1 MKTMDQAPLPIIHP
15 HLDPRLAI
23 GTLFLEPKTIGLV
36 PLPDQV
42 STLVKPPIS
51 PEMEG
56 LHPMALIGAKVE
68 SNLNL
73 GPQGT
78 MTALSQVSKLVGAL
92 AGLPQPIGSMIIL
105 DLGNLVLAPHLI
117 PPRLIFPPNQ
127 DLERKFLKYAGGAAW
142 HQQFLCQMFEQGTP
156 RPWLPI
162 LLCNWVMCSLSKTC
176 PYH

>member
-1 MKTMDQAPLPIIHP
+1 MKTILLPPLPIIHP

-73 GPQGT
+73 GPQGM

-92 AGLPQPIGSMIIL
+92 AGLPQPIGSMTII

-127 DLERKFLKYAGGAAW
+127 DLERKFLNYAGGAA
-142 HQQFLCQMFEQGTP
+142 LASLVLTDVKTP
-156 RPWLPI
+156 LATIFVP
-162 LLCNWVMCSLSKTC
+162 NV
-176 PYH
+176 